1 MGFVSGVAA
10 KAAVI
15 TCLFLPVASYAEKIE
30 CKQNGDIPKDRQVS
44 IQIERSSHSL
54 DGFGRNNLYA
64 SAKRGRETLAYR
76 TQVQLSRHDGKI
88 YYHDVLY
95 PHRSF
100 QLFLDANAFLNS
112 ASLQATL
119 MLDVGTRFESR
130 IDDLTCSVDG
140 KPVKDLA
147 PCPSNEKS
155 RQKLLVGVA
164 KAGSL
169 TDMKELLGCGGEIN
183 FTDKNK
189 CSLLHFITDVNCGL
203 PDYTS
208 GRTTHP
214 ADPRSP
220 AVIDH
225 KGRGVLFE
233 EEFIR
238 VLAAQGAD
246 LDLADKRGQTAL
258 INATRNHERA
268 SVMALIELGA
278 STDIQNSEG
287 MTALMIAALTGEEM
301 LVRILLDGNPD
312 LTIKN
317 KAGKT
322 ALDLAV
328 ERGHE
333 YLAGLL
339 TPKSKGS
346 EEVVIGSTDGTC
358 SPTMVHLQANKDVE
372 IVLKAESDKMF
383 LLEAPDLGL
392 ELMAMPNSEDRKT
405 IHPTRTGNFPFTCG
419 VHGGPPNE
427 ATKGTFMV
435 M

>member
-1 MGFVSGVAA
+1 MGFVSKSVT
-10 KAAVI
+10 KTIVL
-15 TCLFLPVASYAEKIE
+15 TCLSLPVAAYAEKIE
-30 CKQNGDIPKDRQVS
+30 CKQNGDRPKDRQFS
-44 IQIERSSHSL
+44 IQIERSSRSL

-88 YYHDVLY
+88 YYHDVIY

-100 QLFLDANAFLNS
+100 QLFLETNAFVTRS
-112 ASLQATL
+112 SVQASLL
-119 MLDVGTRFESR
+119 LDVGTRFESR

-140 KPVKDLA
+140 KPVKNLA
-147 PCPSNEKS
+147 PCPSDEKS
-155 RQKLLVGVA
+155 RQKRLIGVA

-183 FTDKNK
+183 FADKNK
-189 CSLLHFITDVNCGL
+189 CSLLHFVTDVNCGL
-203 PDYTS
+203 PDYTN
-208 GRTTHP
+208 GRARHP

-220 AVIDH
+220 VVIDH

-246 LDLADKRGQTAL
+246 LDLVDKRGQTTL
-258 INATRNHERA
+258 MNATRNQELS
-268 SVMALIELGA
+268 SVTALVELGA
-278 STDIQNSEG
+278 SVDLQNNEG
-287 MTALMIAALTGEEM
+287 MTPLMMAALTGDEM

-322 ALDLAV
+322 ALDLAM

-333 YLAGLL
+333 YLAELL
-339 TPKSKGS
+339 TPTAKGA
-346 EEVVIGSTDGTC
+346 EEVVIGSADGTC
-358 SPTMVHLQANKDVE
+358 SPTMIHLQANKDVE

-392 ELMAMPNSEDRKT
+392 ELMAMPNAEDRKT
-405 IHPTRTGNFPFTCG
+405 IRPTRTGNFPFTCG
-419 VHGGPPNE
+419 VHGGPANE